1 MHVVR
6 FFPIGNA
13 DSCLIELENG
23 RRALFDFADM
33 RNADDQYDKRCDLEK
48 ELRDCL
54 DGAKSIDV
62 VAFTHLDTDH
72 CARAKEVF
80 HLEHAKKYQG
90 DARIKIETMWV
101 PATAILEEGV
111 KGQARTLRSEARHR
125 FIEGKGIRVFGRA
138 EKLDQFL
145 IDRDIDPKTR
155 RNLISDAGTLCPEFN
170 IGHDGVEFFV
180 HSPFAETCGDSV
192 EYRNGSA
199 IFMQATFVVGGRK
212 TKMILSADVPHEVID
227 DIVRITRYHKNDHR
241 LEWDINNV
249 PHHSSYLSLAEDKGK
264 DKTVPVERLKWLYE
278 EQGQSGGLLVS
289 TSKPI
294 PTNDD
299 DKQPPHRQAANY
311 YKDVV
316 SDLGGEWL
324 VTMEHP
330 DKNKPKPLV
339 IEIGATG
346 SKRRKIAAAGAA
358 TVLGGAAP
366 RAGRLR

>member
-1 MHVVR
+1 MHLVR

-23 RRALFDFADM
+23 RRALFDFAAM
-33 RNADDQYDKRCDLEK
+33 RNPDDRYDLRCDLEK

-54 DGAKSIDV
+54 DGTKSIEV
-62 VAFTHLDTDH
+62 VAFTHLDADH
-72 CARAKEVF
+72 CAKAKEVF
-80 HLEHAKKYQG
+80 HLDHATKYQG
-90 DARIKIETMWV
+90 GDRIKIETMWV

-111 KGQARTLRSEARHR
+111 KGQARTLRAEARYR
-125 FIEGKGIRVFGRA
+125 FLQGKGIRVFGRA
-138 EKLDQFL
+138 EKLDKFL
-145 IDRDIDPKTR
+145 LDRGVDPKTR

-170 IGHDGVEFFV
+170 LGQDGVEFFV
-180 HSPFAETCGDSV
+180 HSPFAETCGDTV

-199 IFMQATFVVGGRK
+199 IFMQATFVVGGRT

-227 DIVRITRYHKNDHR
+227 DIVRITKYHKNDHR
-241 LEWDINNV
+241 LVWDINNV
-249 PHHSSYLSLAEDKGK
+249 PHHCSYLSLSDEKGEDR
-264 DKTVPVERLKWLYE
+264 TVPVENLRWLYE
-278 EQGQSGGLLVS
+278 NQGLSGGLLVS
-289 TSKPI
+289 TSKLI

-311 YKDVV
+311 YKGIA
-316 SDLGGEWL
+316 SDHGGEWL

-330 DKNKPKPLV
+330 SKNKPKPIV

-346 SKRRKIAAAGAA
+346 SKLKKIAAAGTA

-366 RAGRLR
+366 RAGKQR